1 MKIKTDFVT
10 NSSCASFVIP
20 RKKLNDHQIHLI
32 EEHITYGKMLMM
44 PSAENREKWTI
55 IIEDDEVF
63 GETSMDNFNMLKYLL
78 NFVKV
83 KEKHIKYEG
92 CY

>member
-20 RKKLNDHQIHLI
+20 RNKLTDYQVHLI

-44 PSAENREKWTI
+44 PSAENREQWTI
-55 IIEDDEVF
+55 IVEDDEIF